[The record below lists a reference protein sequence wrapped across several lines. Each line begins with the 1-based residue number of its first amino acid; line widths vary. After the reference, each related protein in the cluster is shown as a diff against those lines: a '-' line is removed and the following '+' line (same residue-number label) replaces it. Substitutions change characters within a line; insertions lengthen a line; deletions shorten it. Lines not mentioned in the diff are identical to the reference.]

1 MHAGN
6 GQLHQI
12 DKSRQLQRKLYLAA
26 KKCRERRFHALYDR
40 IFRPDVLWRAWQE
53 VKANGGSAGVDG
65 VSLEEVERQG
75 VASFLEVIA
84 ADLKAGTYQPQPV
97 LRVYIPKPDGR
108 QRPLGIPTLRD
119 RIVQQACR
127 IVIEPVFEAN
137 FQNQSY
143 GFRPRRSAA
152 QAVRAVDKVLLRG
165 WWIVDA
171 DIQGYFDAIDH
182 DLLLTLVKRRVS
194 DRRVLKLLRQW
205 LKAGVMEE
213 GQWRATE
220 TGSPQGGVISPL
232 MANIYLHVL
241 DMYWTEQYS
250 QLGTLCRYAD
260 DFVIV
265 CRTKKEAERALE
277 TVRWIMGK
285 LKLTL
290 HPIKTHL
297 VDLGREGF
305 EFLGFHFHKR
315 MVRKT
320 GKLLPYF
327 WPGQKAMKAVR
338 SKIRQIAGYSRKR
351 LPIERI
357 VGELNPVVRGWR
369 NYFSV
374 GNSTK
379 QLKALDHY
387 LWLRTR
393 RSYLAHHQGTRGR
406 SKSAFFPSWFARSGV
421 EHFYLPGLCGKDFER
436 SRKKDNR

>member
-1 MHAGN
+1 MGEKDAG
-6 GQLHQI
+6 
-12 DKSRQLQRKLYLAA
+12 SRPTPKAHCVRVQ
-26 KKCRERRFHALYDR
+26 FAL
-40 IFRPDVLWRAWQE
+40 
-53 VKANGGSAGVDG
+53 
-65 VSLEEVERQG
+65 
-75 VASFLEVIA
+75 
-84 ADLKAGTYQPQPV
+84 T
-97 LRVYIPKPDGR
+97 
-108 QRPLGIPTLRD
+108 IPTVRD

-152 QAVRAVDKVLLRG
+152 QAVRVVDKVLLRG

-182 DLLLTLVKRRVS
+182 DLLLTLVSRRVS

-220 TGSPQGGVISPL
+220 IGSPQGGVISPL

-241 DMYWTEQYS
+241 DTYWTERYS

-265 CRTKKEAERALE
+265 CRSKKEAERALE
-277 TVRWIMGK
+277 MVRWIMGK

-290 HPIKTHL
+290 HPTKTHL

-351 LPIERI
+351 LPMERI

-393 RSYLAHHQGTRGR
+393 RSFLAHHQGTRGR
-406 SKSAFFPSWFARSGV
+406 SKSALFPSWFARSGV
-421 EHFYLPGLCGKDFER
+421 EHFYLPGLCGNDFER

>member
-1 MHAGN
+1 MPGTANFIRSINHDNSSASYTWRPRSVGSE
-6 GQLHQI
+6 GSTH
-12 DKSRQLQRKLYLAA
+12 SMTAYSG
-26 KKCRERRFHALYDR
+26 
-40 IFRPDVLWRAWQE
+40 PDVLWRAWQE

-84 ADLKAGTYQPQPV
+84 ADLKAGRYQPQPV

-108 QRPLGIPTLRD
+108 QRPLGIPTVRD

-127 IVIEPVFEAN
+127 IVIEPVFKAN

-182 DLLLTLVKRRVS
+182 DLLLTLVRRRVS

-205 LKAGVMEE
+205 LRAGVMEE

-220 TGSPQGGVISPL
+220 IGSPQGGVISPL

-241 DMYWTEQYS
+241 DTYWTERYS

-265 CRTKKEAERALE
+265 CRRKKEAERALE
-277 TVRWIMGK
+277 MVRWIMGK

-290 HPIKTHL
+290 HPTKTHL

-315 MVRKT
+315 IVRKT

-327 WPGQKAMKAVR
+327 WPGQKAMKAAR
-338 SKIRQIAGYSRKR
+338 SKIREIAGYSRKR
-351 LPIERI
+351 LPMERI
-357 VGELNPVVRGWR
+357 VSELNPVVRGWR

-393 RSYLAHHQGTRGR
+393 RSFLAHYQGTRGR
-406 SKSAFFPSWFARSGV
+406 SKSAFYPSWFARSGV
-421 EHFYLPGLCGKDFER
+421 EHFYLPGLCGHDFER

>member
-1 MHAGN
+1 MDGRDNTTRLEERASTFIALSGEVS
-6 GQLHQI
+6 
-12 DKSRQLQRKLYLAA
+12 DDACRK
-26 KKCRERRFHALYDR
+26 
-40 IFRPDVLWRAWQE
+40 RPTPSVE
-53 VKANGGSAGVDG
+53 VKTNGGSAGVDG

-75 VASFLEVIA
+75 VAPFLEVIA
-84 ADLKAGTYQPQPV
+84 ADLKAGRYHPQPV

-108 QRPLGIPTLRD
+108 QRPLGIPTVRD
-119 RIVQQACR
+119 RVVQQACR

-143 GFRPRRSAA
+143 GFRPRRGAA

-165 WWIVDA
+165 WWVVDA

-182 DLLLTLVKRRVS
+182 NLLLTLVSRRVS

-220 TGSPQGGVISPL
+220 IGSPQGVVISPL

-241 DMYWTEQYS
+241 DTYWTERYS

-265 CRTKKEAERALE
+265 CRSKTEAERALE

-290 HPIKTHL
+290 HPTKIHL

-315 MVRKT
+315 RVRKT

-338 SKIRQIAGYSRKR
+338 RKIGLIAGYSRKR
-351 LPIERI
+351 VPMEKI
-357 VGELNPVVRGWR
+357 VSELNPVVRGWR

-379 QLKALDHY
+379 QLQALDHY
-387 LWLRTR
+387 LWLRIR
-393 RSYLAHHQGTRGR
+393 RSFLAHHQGTRGR
-406 SKSAFFPSWFARSGV
+406 SKRAYFPTWFAGSGV
-421 EHFYLPGLCGKDFER
+421 EHFYLVGLCGNDFER

>member
-75 VASFLEVIA
+75 VAPFLEEIVT
-84 ADLKAGTYQPQPV
+84 DLKAGRYQ
-97 LRVYIPKPDGR
+97 
-108 QRPLGIPTLRD
+108 T
-119 RIVQQACR
+119 
-127 IVIEPVFEAN
+127 
-137 FQNQSY
+137 QSY

-182 DLLLTLVKRRVS
+182 DLLLTLVRRRVS

-220 TGSPQGGVISPL
+220 IGSPQGGVISPL

-241 DMYWTEQYS
+241 DTYWTERYS

-265 CRTKKEAERALE
+265 CRSKKEAERALE
-277 TVRWIMGK
+277 MVRWIMGK

-290 HPIKTHL
+290 HPTKTHL

-351 LPIERI
+351 LPMERI

-393 RSYLAHHQGTRGR
+393 RSFLAHHQGTRGR
-406 SKSAFFPSWFARSGV
+406 SKSALFPSWFARSGV
-421 EHFYLPGLCGKDFER
+421 EHFYLPGLCGNDFER

>member
-1 MHAGN
+1 
-6 GQLHQI
+6 
-12 DKSRQLQRKLYLAA
+12 
-26 KKCRERRFHALYDR
+26 
-40 IFRPDVLWRAWQE
+40 
-53 VKANGGSAGVDG
+53 
-65 VSLEEVERQG
+65 
-75 VASFLEVIA
+75 
-84 ADLKAGTYQPQPV
+84 
-97 LRVYIPKPDGR
+97 
-108 QRPLGIPTLRD
+108 
-119 RIVQQACR
+119 
-127 IVIEPVFEAN
+127 
-137 FQNQSY
+137 
-143 GFRPRRSAA
+143 
-152 QAVRAVDKVLLRG
+152 
-165 WWIVDA
+165 
-171 DIQGYFDAIDH
+171 
-182 DLLLTLVKRRVS
+182 
-194 DRRVLKLLRQW
+194 

-220 TGSPQGGVISPL
+220 IGSPQGGVISPL

-241 DMYWTEQYS
+241 DTYWTERYS

-265 CRTKKEAERALE
+265 CRSKKEAERALE
-277 TVRWIMGK
+277 MVRWIMGK

-290 HPIKTHL
+290 HPTKTHL

-338 SKIRQIAGYSRKR
+338 SKIRADRRVQPEATSN
-351 LPIERI
+351 
-357 VGELNPVVRGWR
+357 GEDSGRAKPSSRGWR

-393 RSYLAHHQGTRGR
+393 RSFLAHHQGTGAARRARCSHLGLRAAEWSTSTCQGYAATTLNAPGR
-406 SKSAFFPSWFARSGV
+406 KII
-421 EHFYLPGLCGKDFER
+421 GKPYEGKPHVRFDVAGNETR
-436 SRKKDNR
+436 IWWS